1 MSRKEMALL
10 YYYVVEDK
18 DTEEQLNV
26 FEMTIDKHELRL
38 IDVYDKFPLTGTYI
52 FRFKIM
58 YQNEIAWLDL
68 PDLQSKVP
76 TYKDKIIMKVNRVS
90 WESNHKQPY
99 GHYKPLSKNTSTEE
113 TKTYAKT
120 EPKIEPSPK
129 LSHSSN
135 LLD

>member
-10 YYYVVEDK
+10 YYYIVEDK

-68 PDLQSKVP
+68 PDL
-76 TYKDKIIMKVNRVS
+76 
-90 WESNHKQPY
+90 
-99 GHYKPLSKNTSTEE
+99 
-113 TKTYAKT
+113 
-120 EPKIEPSPK
+120 
-129 LSHSSN
+129 
-135 LLD
+135 